1 MTHFSTFLKNLTSS
15 NLTYNINLLKIDF
28 EINNNLGG
36 ENTHLGSKLEDPI
49 LGFGG
54 WILMF
59 KNPKSVPPFAAT
71 LKTEANQPKLVSSS
85 PWVPS
90 CRRNHA
96 QPPSGVVVVVV
107 VVVVWGWGSQNPN
120 PWTAASHL
128 ISPSLFA
135 GATNGWPAVSPSPP
149 CPSSRHL
156 AVEPRR
162 HPLAR
167 PISLYHTVFGSRL
180 SQRGGNGDRPSPTAT
195 PPPPFSLPVIL
206 SFSLFGWWSHGGRH
220 PRSPPPCRGFWLK
233 KGALAPPLFFVF
245 PPFFL
250 TQMTSFN

>member
-1 MTHFSTFLKNLTSS
+1 MNS
-15 NLTYNINLLKIDF
+15 NGTNKSYQACSIILLKIDF
-28 EINNNLGG
+28 EGIINLGG

-128 ISPSLFA
+128 ISPSLSSP
-135 GATNGWPAVSPSPP
+135 GRRTDDQQCRRHLHVHRRGTLPLNPAV
-149 CPSSRHL
+149 
-156 AVEPRR
+156 
-162 HPLAR
+162 
-167 PISLYHTVFGSRL
+167 
-180 SQRGGNGDRPSPTAT
+180 
-195 PPPPFSLPVIL
+195 IL
-206 SFSLFGWWSHGGRH
+206 
-220 PRSPPPCRGFWLK
+220 
-233 KGALAPPLFFVF
+233 
-245 PPFFL
+245 
-250 TQMTSFN
+250 